1 MKKTVLLLCII
12 AWAATQNA
20 QAQNCVRDSSVLLYD
35 TVFFAPAPYTV
46 DHPVYGLAPACI
58 GQVYAQ
64 SISIEVPPVFV
75 IADITLSL
83 TNVSIATSG
92 AISGLPSGITYLCDP
107 PNCVFNA
114 NTLGCILLYGTP
126 NNPAQAPDT
135 TDLVIEAT
143 ISTSVGPFPSFFPD
157 AITPGSNYYFVL
169 AQAGNCI
176 VGAYDLNNQISSVKN
191 SPNPFSDATNIS
203 LVSKVTAEFNFEVFD
218 VLGRNLYA
226 QTVNFVEGENKFTFE
241 AGNLPNGS
249 YYYLISNAESKVSR
263 LMMIAR

>member
-64 SISIEVPPVFV
+64 SVTIEVPSVFV
-75 IADITLSL
+75 YLGTSISL
-83 TNVSIATSG
+83 NSASIATSG

-135 TDLVIEAT
+135 TDLVINAT
-143 ISTSVGPFPSFFPD
+143 ANTSFGPIPITFPGPF
-157 AITPGSNYYFVL
+157 APGNYYFIL

-176 VGAYDLNNQISSVKN
+176 VGAYDLSSQISSIKN
-191 SPNPFSDATNIS
+191 SPNPFSDATNIN
-203 LVSKVTAEFNFEVFD
+203 LVSAVTGKFNFEVFD
-218 VLGRNLYA
+218 VLGRNLYT
-226 QTVNFVEGENKFTFE
+226 QTVNLVEGENQFTFE

-249 YYYLISNAESKVSR
+249 YYYVISNTEGKVSR
-263 LMMIAR
+263 LMMITR

>member
-1 MKKTVLLLCII
+1 MKKTLLLLCII

-64 SISIEVPPVFV
+64 SMTIEVPSELNIFGNL
-75 IADITLSL
+75 LSL

-135 TDLVIEAT
+135 TDLVINAT
-143 ISTSVGPFPSFFPD
+143 AFTFGISIPITLPGPI
-157 AITPGSNYYFVL
+157 APGNYYFIL

-176 VGAYDLNNQISSVKN
+176 VGAYTLSNQISSIKN
-191 SPNPFSDATNIS
+191 SPNPFSDATNINI
-203 LVSKVTAEFNFEVFD
+203 VSAVTGKFDFEVFD
-218 VLGRNLYA
+218 VLGRDLYT
-226 QTVNFVEGENKFTFE
+226 QTVNLVEGENQFTFE

-249 YYYLISNAESKVSR
+249 YYYVISNAESKVSR